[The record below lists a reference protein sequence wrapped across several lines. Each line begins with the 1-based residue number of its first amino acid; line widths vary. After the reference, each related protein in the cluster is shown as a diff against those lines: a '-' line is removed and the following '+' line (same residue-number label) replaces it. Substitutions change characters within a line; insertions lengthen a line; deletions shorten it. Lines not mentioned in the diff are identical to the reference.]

1 MARPRSP
8 NSRDSPTERSP
19 SSAKRSRLSSPTGG
33 SPGGFSSIQSPS
45 SSSLASAK
53 FSGTLRS
60 DSMTM
65 EVDGRDH
72 HHHQRSSDRDRH
84 YRERDYTRSDRDH
97 RDRQHRDR
105 SRDYER
111 DHRDRYGGDRSRD
124 WERERDW
131 SNRDWQRESHRDQGR
146 SRDRDGRDG
155 RDRHDSRDRR
165 DRDRG
170 RDREGY
176 DRERDYGRER
186 YDRERI
192 ERSDRPRSSSRPLD
206 DRERSST
213 PTATGS
219 NITTP
224 VTPTASTLATSSP
237 VVAAAPLETTSSTA
251 PSLVVE
257 PTQPAAA
264 TTEQSSTP
272 TIEPTNTTSSTPT
285 GSVSE
290 TVEKVEPI
298 TQPISFKPV
307 SMAPQAPKTLSSISL
322 SRAPLATSTARPMSM
337 AFADSDIAK
346 KRRENVMQW
355 RLGKEAAKQTEGQT
369 KPSGFNLLQKSNGV
383 KPSIGLSAAAPIA
396 SKAFN
401 WDEDDDDEDAPK
413 KPLLPL
419 SLPVVPQ
426 QDENGDVAME
436 DKDDEESEATPKQD
450 DNAMDEDEVD
460 PLDAFMVDVTAEVQ
474 QLEKKEAKRDDKLRK
489 AQEELETEDNS
500 APRPA
505 IQDDED
511 PEDLAES
518 SEEEDILAM
527 AAKRIKKKDIPSVDH
542 SKMHY
547 EYFRK
552 DFYLEPPEMA
562 DMTPEE
568 VHGMR
573 LELDGIKIRGAD
585 CPKPIRKWT
594 QAGLPPGCMQVIKDK
609 LSYAAPTSIQSQ
621 AIPAI
626 MSGRDVIAVAK
637 TGSGKTIAFILPM
650 LRHIKDQRPLE
661 SMEGPIAIIMTPT
674 RELAVQIHKECK
686 NFLKVLNLRAVCA
699 YGGSPIKDQIAELKR
714 GAEIVVCTPGRLI
727 DLLCANSGRVTN
739 LRRTTFLVLDEAD
752 RMFDM
757 GFEPQVMKIVNN
769 VRPQRQVVLFSAT
782 FPKQMEALARKLLK
796 RPLEITVGARS
807 VVAEDVTQVV
817 EVREDDTR
825 FTRLLEILGQAYND
839 DPEARVLIFVSRQ
852 EAADNLLRDLN
863 RRGYLS
869 MSIHGGKDQVD
880 RDSAISD
887 FKAGVCQILIA
898 TSVAARGLDVK
909 KLGIV
914 INYECPNHMEDYVH
928 RVGRTGRAGN
938 KGIAYTFIT
947 PEQERF
953 APDIAKALT
962 NSSREVPPE
971 LQALVDSFHE
981 KLKSGDAKQTASG
994 FGGKGLEKFEKERD
1008 KVLAI
1013 QKKTYGAGDDEG
1025 SDGEGGGDGN
1035 EVVVEVKQV
1044 QAGITAGKA
1053 AAAANASANANS
1065 GADES
1070 ADAKTSSAATASS
1083 AAAGSGAA
1091 AAPAG
1096 NNALAE
1102 ALRRAKEKADALSQ
1116 SLGGDGRQRALE
1128 VINNL
1133 NKSRPEAAG
1142 GSTTENAG
1150 SSATGGS
1157 GGGGAAGG
1165 GGGHRDNGFAIE
1177 IEIND
1182 YPQKA
1187 RLMVT
1192 QKMMINQISDH
1203 SGAAITTRGV
1213 FVEQGKQPPVGER
1226 KLYLFIEGDSQLV
1239 IDKAKNEITRILKEE
1254 ANKAADA
1261 VNRGGGPGRGGRFQ
1275 IV

>member
-8 NSRDSPTERSP
+8 SSRDSPGDRSP
-19 SSAKRSRLSSPTGG
+19 SSAKRSRLSSPAAD

-45 SSSLASAK
+45 SLASAK
-53 FSGTLRS
+53 YSSGGHGTLRS
-60 DSMTM
+60 DAMTM
-65 EVDGRDH
+65 DLDGRDH
-72 HHHQRSSDRDRH
+72 HRSSDRERH
-84 YRERDYTRSDRDH
+84 YRDREYGKSDRDH
-97 RDRQHRDR
+97 RDRHYSDR

-124 WERERDW
+124 HDRERGW
-131 SNRDWQRESHRDQGR
+131 PRESHREYGR
-146 SRDRDGRDG
+146 SRDKDGRDG

-165 DRDRG
+165 DRERG
-170 RDREGY
+170 RDREGH
-176 DRERDYGRER
+176 DRERDHGRER
-186 YDRERI
+186 YDRDRI
-192 ERSDRPRSSSRPLD
+192 ERSDRTRSSSRPLE

-213 PTATGS
+213 PTTATS
-219 NITTP
+219 SINTPITP
-224 VTPTASTLATSSP
+224 AAPNLATSSP
-237 VVAAAPLETTSSTA
+237 VTALDPLNTSSSTLPTTPVDPASAQATSPAQIATPTA
-251 PSLVVE
+251 D
-257 PTQPAAA
+257 PTSAP
-264 TTEQSSTP
+264 STP
-272 TIEPTNTTSSTPT
+272 TLSARALNEN
-285 GSVSE
+285 
-290 TVEKVEPI
+290 VEPI
-298 TQPISFKPV
+298 AKPTGFTPISMTP
-307 SMAPQAPKTLSSISL
+307 MAPKTLGSISI
-322 SRAPLATSTARPMSM
+322 SRAPLGARPMSM
-337 AFADSDIAK
+337 AFADSDVAK

-355 RLGKEAAKQTEGQT
+355 KLGKETEKKAEGLT
-369 KPSGFNLLQKSNGV
+369 KPTGFNLLQKNTGT
-383 KPSIGLSAAAPIA
+383 KPTSGFSTATPIA
-396 SKAFN
+396 AKAFN
-401 WDEDDDDEDAPK
+401 WDEDEDTEDAPK
-413 KPLLPL
+413 RPPLPL
-419 SLPVVPQ
+419 SLPTDPSQDESVDVTMEDEDESEQTPQ
-426 QDENGDVAME
+426 QDD
-436 DKDDEESEATPKQD
+436 S
-450 DNAMDEDEVD
+450 AMDEDEVD
-460 PLDAFMVDVTAEVQ
+460 PLDAFMVDVTAEVK
-474 QLEKKEAKRDDKLRK
+474 QLEKQEAKRDVKLRK

-500 APRPA
+500 APKPA

-511 PEDLAES
+511 PEDLDES
-518 SEEEDILAM
+518 SEEEDILAA
-527 AAKRIKKKDIPSVDH
+527 AAKRIKKKDIPAVDH

-568 VHGMR
+568 IHSMR
-573 LELDGIKIRGAD
+573 LEMDGIKIRGAD

-609 LSYAAPTSIQSQ
+609 LNYAAPTSIQSQ

-739 LRRTTFLVLDEAD
+739 LRRTTFMVLDEAD

-807 VVAEDVTQVV
+807 VVADDVTQIV
-817 EVREDDTR
+817 EVREEDTR
-825 FTRLLEILGQAYND
+825 FTRLLEVLGQAYND
-839 DPEARVLIFVSRQ
+839 DAEARVLIFVSRQ

-863 RRGYLS
+863 PRGYFS

-938 KGIAYTFIT
+938 KGVAYTFIT

-962 NSSREVPPE
+962 NSSKPVPPE

-1013 QKKTYGAGDDEG
+1013 QKKTYGGGDEDG
-1025 SDGEGGGDGN
+1025 SDGEGGGDGI
-1035 EVVVEVKQV
+1035 EVVVEAKQV

-1053 AAAANASANANS
+1053 AANAAAEENADN
-1065 GADES
+1065 
-1070 ADAKTSSAATASS
+1070 KTNSAATTTSTS
-1083 AAAGSGAA
+1083 AAAAT
-1091 AAPAG
+1091 AAPGG

-1102 ALRRAKEKADALSQ
+1102 ALRKAKEAADALSQ
-1116 SLGGDGRQRALE
+1116 SLGGDGRQRAME

-1133 NKSRPEAAG
+1133 NKSRPGAAG
-1142 GSTTENAG
+1142 AGGAADAAG
-1150 SSATGGS
+1150 SSATGG
-1157 GGGGAAGG
+1157 GAGG
-1165 GGGHRDNGFAIE
+1165 TSGPGGPGSHRDNGFAIE

-1182 YPQKA
+1182 YPLKA
-1187 RLMVT
+1187 RLMVM
-1192 QKMMINQISDH
+1192 QKMMIDQISDH

-1213 FVEQGKQPPVGER
+1213 FVEQGKQPPPGER

-1239 IDKAKNEITRILKEE
+1239 LDKAKNEITRILREE

-1261 VNRGGGPGRGGRFQ
+1261 TNRGGGPGRGGGRFQ

>member
-8 NSRDSPTERSP
+8 GSRDSPGDRSP
-19 SSAKRSRLSSPTGG
+19 SSAKRSRLSSPTAD
-33 SPGGFSSIQSPS
+33 SPGGVSSIQSPS
-45 SSSLASAK
+45 SLASGK
-53 FSGTLRS
+53 YSSGTYGTLRS
-60 DSMTM
+60 DAMTM
-65 EVDGRDH
+65 DLDGRDH
-72 HHHQRSSDRDRH
+72 HRSADRERHH
-84 YRERDYTRSDRDH
+84 RERDYGRIDRDH
-97 RDRQHRDR
+97 RDRHYRDR

-111 DHRDRYGGDRSRD
+111 DHRDRYGNDRSRD
-124 WERERDW
+124 YDRERDYT
-131 SNRDWQRESHRDQGR
+131 RESHRDYSR
-146 SRDRDGRDG
+146 SSRDRDGRDG
-155 RDRHDSRDRR
+155 RDRHSSRDRR
-165 DRDRG
+165 DRERG
-170 RDREGY
+170 RDREAY
-176 DRERDYGRER
+176 DRERSHGRER
-186 YDRERI
+186 YDRDRN
-192 ERSDRPRSSSRPLD
+192 ERSDRTRSSSRPLD

-213 PTATGS
+213 PTTTGS
-219 NITTP
+219 TITTP
-224 VTPTASTLATSSP
+224 VTPATSTLASSSPVIAPDTLATSTSSLPTTP
-237 VVAAAPLETTSSTA
+237 VVDIASGAAVIPVQISTPTAEPTTA
-251 PSLVVE
+251 PS
-257 PTQPAAA
+257 
-264 TTEQSSTP
+264 TP
-272 TIEPTNTTSSTPT
+272 TLPTPASREKPEAVAKPT
-285 GSVSE
+285 GF
-290 TVEKVEPI
+290 T
-298 TQPISFKPV
+298 PIS
-307 SMAPQAPKTLSSISL
+307 MTPQAPKTLGAISIA
-322 SRAPLATSTARPMSM
+322 RTPLAARPMST
-337 AFADSDIAK
+337 AFADLDAAK

-355 RLGKEAAKQTEGQT
+355 KLGKETAKQAEGQP
-369 KPSGFNLLQKSNGV
+369 KPTGFNLLQKTNSV
-383 KPSIGLSAAAPIA
+383 KSASGLSTAAPIA

-401 WDEDDDDEDAPK
+401 WDEDDENEEGPK
-413 KPLLPL
+413 RPSLPL
-419 SLPVVPQ
+419 SLPNDEPQ
-426 QDENGDVAME
+426 QDENDDVTMGDNDE
-436 DKDDEESEATPKQD
+436 DENQTPTQE

-460 PLDAFMVDVTAEVQ
+460 PLDAFMVDVTAEVK
-474 QLEKKEAKRDDKLRK
+474 QLEKQEAKRDVKLRK

-500 APRPA
+500 APKPA

-511 PEDLAES
+511 PEDLDES
-518 SEEEDILAM
+518 SEEEDILAA
-527 AAKRIKKKDIPSVDH
+527 AAKRIKKKDIPTVDH
-542 SKMHY
+542 SKIQY

-568 VHGMR
+568 IHSMR

-609 LSYAAPTSIQSQ
+609 LNYAAPTSIQSQ

-661 SMEGPIAIIMTPT
+661 GMEGPIAIIMTPT

-739 LRRTTFLVLDEAD
+739 LRRTTFMVLDEAD

-807 VVAEDVTQVV
+807 VVADDVTQVV

-962 NSSREVPPE
+962 NSSRAVPPE

-1013 QKKTYGAGDDEG
+1013 QKKTYGGGDDEG

-1035 EVVVEVKQV
+1035 EIVVEAKQV

-1053 AAAANASANANS
+1053 AANAAAAAEENADGKTNAAAAT
-1065 GADES
+1065 GT
-1070 ADAKTSSAATASS
+1070 TSTTTGSAATA
-1083 AAAGSGAA
+1083 GGA
-1091 AAPAG
+1091 PGG

-1102 ALRRAKEKADALSQ
+1102 ALRKAKEAADALSQ

-1133 NKSRPEAAG
+1133 NKSRPGAPGAGGTTDAAG
-1142 GSTTENAG
+1142 SLA
-1150 SSATGGS
+1150 GS
-1157 GGGGAAGG
+1157 GGPGGPGG
-1165 GGGHRDNGFAIE
+1165 PGGHRDNGFAIE

-1182 YPQKA
+1182 YPPKA
-1187 RLMVT
+1187 RLMVI
-1192 QKMMINQISDH
+1192 QKMMIDQISDH

-1213 FVEQGKQPPVGER
+1213 FVEQGKQPPPGER

-1239 IDKAKNEITRILKEE
+1239 IDKAKNEITRILREE

-1261 VNRGGGPGRGGRFQ
+1261 TNRGGGPGRGGGGRFQ

>member
-1 MARPRSP
+1 MQPVA
-8 NSRDSPTERSP
+8 
-19 SSAKRSRLSSPTGG
+19 
-33 SPGGFSSIQSPS
+33 F
-45 SSSLASAK
+45 
-53 FSGTLRS
+53 
-60 DSMTM
+60 
-65 EVDGRDH
+65 
-72 HHHQRSSDRDRH
+72 
-84 YRERDYTRSDRDH
+84 
-97 RDRQHRDR
+97 
-105 SRDYER
+105 
-111 DHRDRYGGDRSRD
+111 
-124 WERERDW
+124 
-131 SNRDWQRESHRDQGR
+131 
-146 SRDRDGRDG
+146 
-155 RDRHDSRDRR
+155 
-165 DRDRG
+165 
-170 RDREGY
+170 
-176 DRERDYGRER
+176 
-186 YDRERI
+186 
-192 ERSDRPRSSSRPLD
+192 
-206 DRERSST
+206 
-213 PTATGS
+213 
-219 NITTP
+219 TP
-224 VTPTASTLATSSP
+224 VKTSTSTGLKIK
-237 VVAAAPLETTSSTA
+237 AP
-251 PSLVVE
+251 
-257 PTQPAAA
+257 
-264 TTEQSSTP
+264 
-272 TIEPTNTTSSTPT
+272 
-285 GSVSE
+285 
-290 TVEKVEPI
+290 
-298 TQPISFKPV
+298 
-307 SMAPQAPKTLSSISL
+307 ISL
-322 SRAPLATSTARPMSM
+322 SLSTSSSGTTAPRAISA
-337 AFADSDIAK
+337 AFGDSDVIR
-346 KRRENVMQW
+346 KRRENVLQW
-355 RLGKEAAKQTEGQT
+355 RLEREAAKKAEEQARLAEASAQKTNGDSEGA
-369 KPSGFNLLQKSNGV
+369 KE
-383 KPSIGLSAAAPIA
+383 SAAEA
-396 SKAFN
+396 STTEALAKPWS
-401 WDEDDDDEDAPK
+401 WDDDDDEDESSTQK
-413 KPLLPL
+413 D
-419 SLPVVPQ
+419 V
-426 QDENGDVAME
+426 NGDTVMA
-436 DKDDEESEATPKQD
+436 DVEESEGLEPAKESET
-450 DNAMDEDEVD
+450 AMEEDEID

-474 QLEKKEAKRDDKLRK
+474 QLEKKEQKRDSKLNKIR
-489 AQEELETEDNS
+489 EVVEDEDVS
-500 APRPA
+500 APKPA
-505 IQDDED
+505 GAEDDDE
-511 PEDLAES
+511 EELAES

-527 AAKRIKKKDIPSVDH
+527 AAKRIKKKDIPTVDH

-568 VHGMR
+568 VHSLR

-609 LSYAAPTSIQSQ
+609 LNYAAPTSIQCQ

-807 VVAEDVTQVV
+807 VVCEDVTQIV

-825 FTRLLEILGQAYND
+825 FNRLLEILGQAYND

-852 EAADNLLRDLN
+852 EAADNLLRDLVP
-863 RRGYLS
+863 RGYFS

-938 KGIAYTFIT
+938 KGVAYTFIT

-962 NSSREVPPE
+962 NSSTPVPPE

-981 KLKSGDAKQTASG
+981 KIKSGDAKHTASG
-994 FGGKGLEKFEKERD
+994 FGGKGLDKFEKERE

-1013 QKKTYGAGDDEG
+1013 QKKTYGGGEDEEG
-1025 SDGEGGGDGN
+1025 SDNEGGEGKG
-1035 EVVVEVKQV
+1035 ELVIEAKQV
-1044 QAGITAGKA
+1044 KAGITAGKA
-1053 AAAANASANANS
+1053 AAAAA
-1065 GADES
+1065 GEES
-1070 ADAKTSSAATASS
+1070 AGTKTEGPSAS
-1083 AAAGSGAA
+1083 GSGAGAGA
-1091 AAPAG
+1091 AAP
-1096 NNALAE
+1096 NAIAE
-1102 ALRRAKEKADALSQ
+1102 ALRKATEAANALSQ
-1116 SLGGDGRQRALE
+1116 SLGGDGKQRAME
-1128 VINNL
+1128 VINNI
-1133 NKSRPEAAG
+1133 NKSRPGAAG
-1142 GSTTENAG
+1142 GAGDGTG
-1150 SSATGGS
+1150 SSAA
-1157 GGGGAAGG
+1157 GGAAGSG
-1165 GGGHRDNGFAIE
+1165 SHHDSGFALE

-1182 YPQKA
+1182 YPPKA

-1192 QKMMINQISDH
+1192 QKMMINQISEH

-1213 FVEQGKQPPVGER
+1213 FVEEGKQPPPGER
-1226 KLYLFIEGDSQLV
+1226 KLYLFVEGDSQYV
-1239 IDKAKNEITRILKEE
+1239 VDRAFNEIKRILQEE
-1254 ANKAADA
+1254 TMRAVDAA
-1261 VNRGGGPGRGGRFQ
+1261 NRGGGPGRGGGGRFQ
-1275 IV
+1275 IL

>member
-1 MARPRSP
+1 
-8 NSRDSPTERSP
+8 
-19 SSAKRSRLSSPTGG
+19 
-33 SPGGFSSIQSPS
+33 
-45 SSSLASAK
+45 
-53 FSGTLRS
+53 
-60 DSMTM
+60 M
-65 EVDGRDH
+65 E
-72 HHHQRSSDRDRH
+72 
-84 YRERDYTRSDRDH
+84 
-97 RDRQHRDR
+97 
-105 SRDYER
+105 
-111 DHRDRYGGDRSRD
+111 
-124 WERERDW
+124 
-131 SNRDWQRESHRDQGR
+131 
-146 SRDRDGRDG
+146 
-155 RDRHDSRDRR
+155 
-165 DRDRG
+165 
-170 RDREGY
+170 
-176 DRERDYGRER
+176 
-186 YDRERI
+186 
-192 ERSDRPRSSSRPLD
+192 
-206 DRERSST
+206 
-213 PTATGS
+213 
-219 NITTP
+219 
-224 VTPTASTLATSSP
+224 
-237 VVAAAPLETTSSTA
+237 
-251 PSLVVE
+251 
-257 PTQPAAA
+257 
-264 TTEQSSTP
+264 
-272 TIEPTNTTSSTPT
+272 
-285 GSVSE
+285 
-290 TVEKVEPI
+290 
-298 TQPISFKPV
+298 
-307 SMAPQAPKTLSSISL
+307 
-322 SRAPLATSTARPMSM
+322 
-337 AFADSDIAK
+337 
-346 KRRENVMQW
+346 
-355 RLGKEAAKQTEGQT
+355 
-369 KPSGFNLLQKSNGV
+369 
-383 KPSIGLSAAAPIA
+383 
-396 SKAFN
+396 
-401 WDEDDDDEDAPK
+401 DEDE
-413 KPLLPL
+413 
-419 SLPVVPQ
+419 SEQTTQ
-426 QDENGDVAME
+426 QDD
-436 DKDDEESEATPKQD
+436 S
-450 DNAMDEDEVD
+450 AMDEDEVD
-460 PLDAFMVDVTAEVQ
+460 ALDAFMVDVTAEVK
-474 QLEKKEAKRDDKLRK
+474 QLEKQEAKRDVKLRK

-500 APRPA
+500 APKPA

-511 PEDLAES
+511 PEDLDES
-518 SEEEDILAM
+518 SEEEDILAA
-527 AAKRIKKKDIPSVDH
+527 AAKRIKKKDIPTVDH
-542 SKMHY
+542 SKMQY

-552 DFYLEPPEMA
+552 DFYLEPPEMT

-568 VHGMR
+568 IHSMR
-573 LELDGIKIRGAD
+573 LEMDGIKIRGAD

-609 LSYAAPTSIQSQ
+609 LNYTAPTSIQSQ

-739 LRRTTFLVLDEAD
+739 LRRTTFMVLDEAD

-782 FPKQMEALARKLLK
+782 FPKQMEALARKLLR

-807 VVAEDVTQVV
+807 VVAEDITQIV

-839 DPEARVLIFVSRQ
+839 DTEARVLIFVSRQ

-938 KGIAYTFIT
+938 KGVAYTFIT

-962 NSSREVPPE
+962 NSSKPVPPE

-1013 QKKTYGAGDDEG
+1013 QKKTYGGGDDEG
-1025 SDGEGGGDGN
+1025 SDGEGGGDGI
-1035 EVVVEVKQV
+1035 EVVVEAKQV

-1053 AAAANASANANS
+1053 AANAAAAAASEENADTKTNTTATTTSTSA
-1065 GADES
+1065 
-1070 ADAKTSSAATASS
+1070 TAATA
-1083 AAAGSGAA
+1083 
-1091 AAPAG
+1091 APGG

-1102 ALRRAKEKADALSQ
+1102 
-1116 SLGGDGRQRALE
+1116 
-1128 VINNL
+1128 
-1133 NKSRPEAAG
+1133 
-1142 GSTTENAG
+1142 
-1150 SSATGGS
+1150 
-1157 GGGGAAGG
+1157 GAAGASGPG
-1165 GGGHRDNGFAIE
+1165 GPGGHRDNGFAIE

-1182 YPQKA
+1182 YPLKA
-1187 RLMVT
+1187 RLMVM
-1192 QKMMINQISDH
+1192 QKMMIDQISDH

-1213 FVEQGKQPPVGER
+1213 FVEPGKQPPPGER

-1239 IDKAKNEITRILKEE
+1239 LDKAKNEITRILREE

-1261 VNRGGGPGRGGRFQ
+1261 TNRGGGPGRGGGRFQ

>member
-1 MARPRSP
+1 MVTASP
-8 NSRDSPTERSP
+8 VIAMGPLNTSV
-19 SSAKRSRLSSPTGG
+19 
-33 SPGGFSSIQSPS
+33 
-45 SSSLASAK
+45 SSLPTTPVVDPASAQA
-53 FSGTLRS
+53 T
-60 DSMTM
+60 TPT
-65 EVDGRDH
+65 
-72 HHHQRSSDRDRH
+72 Q
-84 YRERDYTRSDRDH
+84 
-97 RDRQHRDR
+97 
-105 SRDYER
+105 
-111 DHRDRYGGDRSRD
+111 
-124 WERERDW
+124 
-131 SNRDWQRESHRDQGR
+131 
-146 SRDRDGRDG
+146 
-155 RDRHDSRDRR
+155 
-165 DRDRG
+165 
-170 RDREGY
+170 
-176 DRERDYGRER
+176 
-186 YDRERI
+186 I
-192 ERSDRPRSSSRPLD
+192 A
-206 DRERSST
+206 T
-213 PTATGS
+213 PTAD
-219 NITTP
+219 
-224 VTPTASTLATSSP
+224 ST
-237 VVAAAPLETTSSTA
+237 TA
-251 PSLVVE
+251 PSTPIMSV
-257 PTQPAAA
+257 PA
-264 TTEQSSTP
+264 P
-272 TIEPTNTTSSTPT
+272 I
-285 GSVSE
+285 
-290 TVEKVEPI
+290 EKVEPVAKP
-298 TQPISFKPV
+298 TGFTPV
-307 SMAPQAPKTLSSISL
+307 SMTPLAPKTLGSISI
-322 SRAPLATSTARPMSM
+322 SRAPLGARPMTM
-337 AFADSDIAK
+337 AFADSDVAR

-355 RLGKEAAKQTEGQT
+355 KLGKETEKKAEGLS
-369 KPSGFNLLQKSNGV
+369 KPTGFNLLQMNTGT
-383 KPSIGLSAAAPIA
+383 KPTSGLSTANPIA
-396 SKAFN
+396 TKAFN
-401 WDEDDDDEDAPK
+401 WDEDEDDEEAHKRP
-413 KPLLPL
+413 PLPL
-419 SLPVVPQ
+419 PLPIEPS
-426 QDENGDVAME
+426 QDESVDVAME
-436 DKDDEESEATPKQD
+436 DKDEDEDELLLQQD
-450 DNAMDEDEVD
+450 DSAMDEDEVD
-460 PLDAFMVDVTAEVQ
+460 PLDAFMVDVTAEVK
-474 QLEKKEAKRDDKLRK
+474 QLEKQEAKRDDKLRK

-500 APRPA
+500 APKPA

-511 PEDLAES
+511 PEDLDES
-518 SEEEDILAM
+518 SEEEDILAA
-527 AAKRIKKKDIPSVDH
+527 AAKRIKKKDIPTVDH
-542 SKMHY
+542 SKMQY

-568 VHGMR
+568 IHSMR
-573 LELDGIKIRGAD
+573 LEMDGIKIRGAD

-609 LSYAAPTSIQSQ
+609 LNYAAPTSIQSQ

-739 LRRTTFLVLDEAD
+739 LRRTTFMVLDEAD

-807 VVAEDVTQVV
+807 VVADDVTQIV

-839 DPEARVLIFVSRQ
+839 DAEARVLIFVSRQ

-938 KGIAYTFIT
+938 KGVAYTFIT

-962 NSSREVPPE
+962 NSSKPVPPE

-1013 QKKTYGAGDDEG
+1013 QKKTYGGGDEEG
-1025 SDGEGGGDGN
+1025 SDGEGGGDGI

-1053 AAAANASANANS
+1053 AAAANA
-1065 GADES
+1065 
-1070 ADAKTSSAATASS
+1070 
-1083 AAAGSGAA
+1083 AA
-1091 AAPAG
+1091 AAEENSDGKTNTAATNASATAAATVTPGG

-1102 ALRRAKEKADALSQ
+1102 ALRKAKEAADALSQ

-1133 NKSRPEAAG
+1133 NKSRPGAAG
-1142 GSTTENAG
+1142 AGGAADAAG
-1150 SSATGGS
+1150 SSTTGG
-1157 GGGGAAGG
+1157 GTGGASGPGG
-1165 GGGHRDNGFAIE
+1165 LGGHRDNGFAIE

-1182 YPQKA
+1182 YPLKA
-1187 RLMVT
+1187 RLMVM
-1192 QKMMINQISDH
+1192 QKMMIDQISDH

-1213 FVEQGKQPPVGER
+1213 FVEQGKQPPPGER

-1239 IDKAKNEITRILKEE
+1239 LDKAKNEITRILREE

-1261 VNRGGGPGRGGRFQ
+1261 TNRGGGPGRGGGGGRFQ

>member
-8 NSRDSPTERSP
+8 GSRDSPGDRSP
-19 SSAKRSRLSSPTGG
+19 SSAKRSRLSSPALD
-33 SPGGFSSIQSPS
+33 SPGGFNSIQSPS
-45 SSSLASAK
+45 SLASGK
-53 FSGTLRS
+53 YSSGTHGTLRS

-65 EVDGRDH
+65 DLDGRDH
-72 HHHQRSSDRDRH
+72 NRSTDRERHHRDRD
-84 YRERDYTRSDRDH
+84 YSRSDRDH
-97 RDRQHRDR
+97 RDRHHGDR
-105 SRDYER
+105 SREYDR

-124 WERERDW
+124 YHRERDY
-131 SNRDWQRESHRDQGR
+131 SRESHRDYGR
-146 SRDRDGRDG
+146 SSRDRDSRDG
-155 RDRHDSRDRR
+155 RDRRDRE
-165 DRDRG
+165 RG

-176 DRERDYGRER
+176 DRDRDHGRER
-186 YDRERI
+186 YDRDRI
-192 ERSDRPRSSSRPLD
+192 ERSDRTRSSSRPLD

-213 PTATGS
+213 PTTPGS
-219 NITTP
+219 TITTP
-224 VTPTASTLATSSP
+224 VTPATSTLATSSP
-237 VVAAAPLETTSSTA
+237 VIATDPLTTSASSLPTTPFIDTVPGAATTPVQIFTPTAESTTA
-251 PSLVVE
+251 PSTPTLPTTPKE
-257 PTQPAAA
+257 PEPAAKL
-264 TTEQSSTP
+264 
-272 TIEPTNTTSSTPT
+272 T
-285 GSVSE
+285 GF
-290 TVEKVEPI
+290 T
-298 TQPISFKPV
+298 PIS
-307 SMAPQAPKTLSSISL
+307 MTPQATKALGPISL
-322 SRAPLATSTARPMSM
+322 SRTPLEARPMSM
-337 AFADSDIAK
+337 AFADSDAAK
-346 KRRENVMQW
+346 KRRENIMQW
-355 RLGKEAAKQTEGQT
+355 KLGRETAKQAESQT
-369 KPSGFNLLQKSNGV
+369 KPTGFNLLQKMNGV
-383 KPSIGLSAAAPIA
+383 KAASGLSTTTPIA

-401 WDEDDDDEDAPK
+401 WDEDEEDEEGPK
-413 KPLLPL
+413 KPRLPL
-419 SLPVVPQ
+419 SLPDVELQ
-426 QDENGDVAME
+426 QDESADVAMG
-436 DKDDEESEATPKQD
+436 DNDEGENQTPAQD
-450 DNAMDEDEVD
+450 NNAMDEDEVD
-460 PLDAFMVDVTAEVQ
+460 PLDAFMVDVTAEVK
-474 QLEKKEAKRDDKLRK
+474 QLEKQEAKRDVKLRK

-500 APRPA
+500 APKPA

-511 PEDLAES
+511 PEDLDES
-518 SEEEDILAM
+518 SEEEDILAA
-527 AAKRIKKKDIPSVDH
+527 AAKRIKKKDIPTVDH
-542 SKMHY
+542 SKIQY

-568 VHGMR
+568 IHSMR

-609 LSYAAPTSIQSQ
+609 LNYAAPTSIQSQ

-739 LRRTTFLVLDEAD
+739 LRRTTFMVLDEAD

-825 FTRLLEILGQAYND
+825 FNRLLEILGQAYND

-863 RRGYLS
+863 RRGYPS

-962 NSSREVPPE
+962 NSSRAVPPE

-1013 QKKTYGAGDDEG
+1013 QKKTYGGGDDEG

-1035 EVVVEVKQV
+1035 EIVVEAKQV

-1053 AAAANASANANS
+1053 AANAAAAAEENAD
-1065 GADES
+1065 G
-1070 ADAKTSSAATASS
+1070 KTS
-1083 AAAGSGAA
+1083 AAATGTTSATSGPTAA
-1091 AAPAG
+1091 AAGAPAG
-1096 NNALAE
+1096 SNALAE
-1102 ALRRAKEKADALSQ
+1102 ALRKAKEAADALSQ

-1128 VINNL
+1128 VISNL
-1133 NKSRPEAAG
+1133 NKSRPGAAG
-1142 GSTTENAG
+1142 GAGGAADAAG
-1150 SSATGGS
+1150 SSAS
-1157 GGGGAAGG
+1157 GGPGGPGG
-1165 GGGHRDNGFAIE
+1165 PGGHRDNGFAIE

-1182 YPQKA
+1182 YPPKA
-1187 RLMVT
+1187 RLMVI
-1192 QKMMINQISDH
+1192 QKMMIDQISDH

-1213 FVEQGKQPPVGER
+1213 FVEQGKQPPPGER

-1239 IDKAKNEITRILKEE
+1239 IDKAKNEITRILREE
-1254 ANKAADA
+1254 ANKAVDA
-1261 VNRGGGPGRGGRFQ
+1261 TNRGGGPGRGGGGRFQ